1 MTLSEKYEER
11 LAELP
16 ANNFRVGDVVLIY
29 GKKRLVTFVS
39 GGLIKTGSGRG
50 FSKYWTVGNIGSLVV
65 RNFKLKPGFKFDGV
79 TG

>member
-16 ANNFRVGDVVLIY
+16 VNNFRVGDVVLIY
-29 GKKRLVTFVS
+29 GKKRLVTFIS

-50 FSKYWTVGNIGSLVV
+50 FSKHWTTNQINSLVV

-79 TG
+79 AG